1 MRDGGEETGVYGH
14 DLIIQRSNIK
24 HFNLQVTFASVPN
37 LMCKAQENIRHD
49 QVHSGG
55 PSHTPSKRHFQY
67 SKTTQSMIK
76 DDLRK
81 HT

>member
-1 MRDGGEETGVYGH
+1 
-14 DLIIQRSNIK
+14 
-24 HFNLQVTFASVPN
+24 
-37 LMCKAQENIRHD
+37 MCKARENIRHD

-76 DDLRK
+76 DIYLDLRK